1 MTAPNRRENWLLA
14 HFDLDP
20 SKPDNN
26 LHVHDFAR
34 WTGLHAA
41 LRYSNRRTAR
51 YASIAVASFIVNAFC
66 SAWVLIVYSAGWKTF
81 TAFTVNILLV
91 FGKLWTTWTTIRLSI
106 AEEAATS
113 LFVSEPVRWNTIDE
127 GYMLTHNF
135 DGTVKADECG
145 STSLRVLR
153 RFRPMLLGSFAPSQ
167 HRTANDDDG
176 RLGEAADHGAA
187 GQQDWLPA
195 AAAPSGP
202 ALQQPCGAVRI
213 PVFRP

>member
-1 MTAPNRRENWLLA
+1 MLA

-66 SAWVLIVYSAGWKTF
+66 SAWVLIVYSAGLKTF
-81 TAFTVNILLV
+81 TAFAVNILLV
-91 FGKLWTTWTTIRLSI
+91 FGKLWTTFTTIRLSI

-113 LFVSEPVRWNTIDE
+113 LFVSEPVCWNTIDE
-127 GYMLTHNF
+127 KYMLTHNF

-145 STSLRVLR
+145 SSLGVLR

-167 HRTANDDDG
+167 HRTANDDDDK
-176 RLGEAADHGAA
+176 LGEGADRG

-195 AAAPSGP
+195 AAAPSG
-202 ALQQPCGAVRI
+202 AFSQPRGAAVQI